1 MSETDFKKL
10 RFRTCMKT
18 FVALVIG
25 VLVGV
30 SVKDSI
36 FEVVRTA
43 KNTIA
48 SKKGNDY
55 DIEEFEVNY
64 LQMLEGV
71 RGVTFDVV
79 NGIKCICKCTDVH
92 PEGDSIVYEFKR
104 RVGNEITKR
113 IQKFQ
118 FNYTVKPFVDNGQL
132 SLSLGEVSR
141 VLLEPENAIV
151 NSDGMKRL
159 IETFAVPKF
168 KPLEL
173 YAPNGAFAIKELYS
187 NMIVLKI
194 SKEK

>member
-10 RFRTCMKT
+10 RFCTCMKT
-18 FVALVIG
+18 FVVLAIG

-48 SKKGNDY
+48 SQKGNDY

-79 NGIKCICKCTDVH
+79 NGIRCICECNDVH
-92 PEGDSIVYEFKR
+92 PEGDSIVYEFKGHI
-104 RVGNEITKR
+104 GNEITKR
-113 IQKFQ
+113 MQKFQ

-132 SLSLGEVSR
+132 SLSTGEVVRFYDRFTLS
-141 VLLEPENAIV
+141 
-151 NSDGMKRL
+151 S
-159 IETFAVPKF
+159 
-168 KPLEL
+168 
-173 YAPNGAFAIKELYS
+173 
-187 NMIVLKI
+187 
-194 SKEK
+194 